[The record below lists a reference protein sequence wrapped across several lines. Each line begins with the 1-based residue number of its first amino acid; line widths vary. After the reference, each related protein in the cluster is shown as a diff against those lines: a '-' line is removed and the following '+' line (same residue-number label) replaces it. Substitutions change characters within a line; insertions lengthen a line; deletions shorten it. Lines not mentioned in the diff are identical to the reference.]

1 MACLRSPLY
10 MIILFAYS
18 VAISSSFLSRAHEQN
33 NRNEETRSVGL
44 RFLIGFK
51 ETSKGSNVTFECS
64 PSGPCI
70 SCNSSERRK
79 EKYRCSE
86 TDYGIP
92 FNYREVRGDES
103 STQHKAHVLSK
114 GNGVSHG
121 VNRVYNSVYP
131 YIKQNI
137 DFVPSHRRVLV
148 SSVTLQRSLPLLALF
163 TVEAISNCRAIL
175 LCESVMARPIPSS
188 NCCRTVT
195 DSPLST
201 FKPSTDLF
209 QWAEHIKYVL
219 TCIAVYSTTGPL
231 SDSMDSEESN
241 PSPRNISL
249 STDGMIT
256 KELHSIS

>member
-10 MIILFAYS
+10 MIILFAYG

-44 RFLIGFK
+44 RFLIG
-51 ETSKGSNVTFECS
+51 
-64 PSGPCI
+64 PCV

-131 YIKQNI
+131 YIKQNMYA
-137 DFVPSHRRVLV
+137 
-148 SSVTLQRSLPLLALF
+148 TF
-163 TVEAISNCRAIL
+163 TVFVKN
-175 LCESVMARPIPSS
+175 VV
-188 NCCRTVT
+188 N
-195 DSPLST
+195 
-201 FKPSTDLF
+201 FKVYYGNIVFGGLK
-209 QWAEHIKYVL
+209 WKYL
-219 TCIAVYSTTGPL
+219 TL
-231 SDSMDSEESN
+231 
-241 PSPRNISL
+241 
-249 STDGMIT
+249 
-256 KELHSIS
+256 

>member
-131 YIKQNI
+131 YIKQNMYA
-137 DFVPSHRRVLV
+137 
-148 SSVTLQRSLPLLALF
+148 TF
-163 TVEAISNCRAIL
+163 TVFVKN
-175 LCESVMARPIPSS
+175 VV
-188 NCCRTVT
+188 N
-195 DSPLST
+195 
-201 FKPSTDLF
+201 FKVYYGNIVFGGLK
-209 QWAEHIKYVL
+209 WKYL
-219 TCIAVYSTTGPL
+219 TL
-231 SDSMDSEESN
+231 
-241 PSPRNISL
+241 
-249 STDGMIT
+249 
-256 KELHSIS
+256 